1 MSEVERLRA
10 SVIAECYAIDPE
22 EPVDALIAAVREDER
37 KKIRNKAECLQ
48 RNFDARESKYFYGE
62 RQDNGDIDVI
72 ATEDCYILP
81 ASVLAPKEGTI
92 TNH

>member
-1 MSEVERLRA
+1 MTDE
-10 SVIAECYAIDPE
+10 AIDS
-22 EPVDALIAAVREDER
+22 LIAAAREDER

-62 RQDNGDIDVI
+62 RQDNGDIDVM